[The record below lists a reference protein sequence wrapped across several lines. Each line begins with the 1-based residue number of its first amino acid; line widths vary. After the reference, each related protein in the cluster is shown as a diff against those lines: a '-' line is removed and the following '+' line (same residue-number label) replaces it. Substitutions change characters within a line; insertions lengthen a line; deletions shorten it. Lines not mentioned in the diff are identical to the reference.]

1 MSMELILAFVL
12 AAIVLS
18 VSPGAG
24 AVNTMSNGLRYGVKR
39 TLPAILGLQ
48 LGLAAQILIVGV
60 GLGAL
65 LSSSALAFVVLKW
78 LGVGYLIWLGIQK
91 WREAPAL
98 LSAAQEQNG
107 AGWQRFWSA
116 ALVNLLNPKST
127 IFLLAFLPQFL
138 VPAEPQG
145 PQFLIMGSILL
156 SVDTLVMLG
165 YASLAASLKGWFQNP
180 AQQRL
185 QNRVFGGM
193 FVAAG
198 SALASVSR

>member
-39 TLPAILGLQ
+39 TVPAILGLQ

-98 LSAAQEQNG
+98 LSAAQEQTG
-107 AGWQRFWSA
+107 AGWQRFWAA

-180 AQQRL
+180 ARQRL

>member
-1 MSMELILAFVL
+1 MTMELMLAFLV
-12 AAIVLS
+12 AAIILS

-24 AVNTMSNGLRYGVKR
+24 AVNTMSNGLRYGVRR
-39 TLPAILGLQ
+39 TVPAILGLQ
-48 LGLAAQILIVGV
+48 LGLAAQILIVGM

-78 LGVGYLIWLGIQK
+78 LGVGYLLWLGIQK
-91 WREAPAL
+91 WREAPTL
-98 LSAAQEQNG
+98 LASAEAQNG
-107 AGWQRFWSA
+107 APWQRFWAA

-138 VPAEPQG
+138 QPALPQE
-145 PQFLIMGSILL
+145 PQFLTMGLILL

-180 AQQRL
+180 ARQKL

-193 FVAAG
+193 FIAAG
-198 SALASVSR
+198 SALASISR